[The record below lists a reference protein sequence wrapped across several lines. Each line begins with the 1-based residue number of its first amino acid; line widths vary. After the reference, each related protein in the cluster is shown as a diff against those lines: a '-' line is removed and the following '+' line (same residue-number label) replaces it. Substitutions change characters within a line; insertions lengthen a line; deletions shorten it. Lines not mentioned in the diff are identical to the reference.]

1 MRSVGG
7 NFFNIDKEFLLP
19 IAFNSNHN
27 IAPDQS
33 LTCGAAANSRRQQS
47 PFPLGMYPPALMFHP
62 SQLFPAMPPPPSSY
76 SVVPNPWKTA
86 LGYPPTSPPLKPHG
100 LMSSPPTF
108 PGHSPG
114 SSSPPATKSPRS
126 LCVRSSPSPPR
137 SPDSASSSSGGEKTA
152 FTIDAILS
160 TNKRSPSSSSHSSSS
175 RSGYGSDRGST
186 PSPNS
191 YNFVSPKSSSPSK
204 IWNAPR
210 FQAADFRCAND
221 GGKNTSEFHFDD
233 HRDSK
238 LTSTTSATNLGSHGE
253 HLISNAVDSMRN
265 TDSNTDKNLK
275 RLRCDESEWN
285 PRAKRVRTIFTQEQL
300 ERLEQEFDRQQYMV
314 GSERLYLAAELN
326 LSESQVKVWF
336 QNRRIK
342 WRKQNFEKQQVH
354 LAHIRAV
361 QESRHESD
369 PSSEEDDEQVNDH
382 VPSFSSAM
390 VRDDARIRVGS
401 AGVANS
407 DASTTTSTI
416 TSIVTD
422 LGDEFNRRDTDR
434 TSPSS
439 SNDSSSSTANFSAA
453 LQLEVKKVEERLA
466 MRLCR
471 RNMVQSS
478 LPLSSS
484 SALSSASHLRLMSN
498 IRRTEGS
505 RDIEY
510 TNTVTRD

>member
-1 MRSVGG
+1 MMSSNLMSVMM
-7 NFFNIDKEFLLP
+7 P
-19 IAFNSNHN
+19 RP
-27 IAPDQS
+27 APMF
-33 LTCGAAANSRRQQS
+33 QQS
-47 PFPLGMYPPALMFHP
+47 PFPLGMYPPSLMFHP
-62 SQLFPAMPPPPSSY
+62 STLFPAMAPPSSY
-76 SVVPNPWKTA
+76 GVLSNPWKAA
-86 LGYPPTSPPLKPHG
+86 LGYPPSSPPLKPHG
-100 LMSSPPTF
+100 LVSPSTFTGNSHGPSSPPM
-108 PGHSPG
+108 
-114 SSSPPATKSPRS
+114 TKSPRS
-126 LCVRSSPSPPR
+126 LCVRSSPSPPC
-137 SPDSASSSSGGEKTA
+137 SPDSASTSSSGGEKTA

-175 RSGYGSDRGST
+175 RSGYGSDRRST
-186 PSPNS
+186 PSPDS

-204 IWNAPR
+204 IWNAPS

-221 GGKNTSEFHFDD
+221 GGKNANVFHFND

-238 LTSTTSATNLGSHGE
+238 LTSTTSATNLGSHDE
-253 HLISNAVDSMRN
+253 NLTSNAFESRRNADS
-265 TDSNTDKNLK
+265 DTDKNLK

-354 LAHIRAV
+354 LAHIRSV

-382 VPSFSSAM
+382 VPSFSSVM
-390 VRDDARIRVGS
+390 VRDDTRIRVGS
-401 AGVANS
+401 AGVTNS
-407 DASTTTSTI
+407 DAATTTSTI
-416 TSIVTD
+416 TNIVSD
-422 LGDEFNRRDTDR
+422 LDDEFNHRDTDR

-478 LPLSSS
+478 LPLSPS
-484 SALSSASHLRLMSN
+484 SALSSASHLRLMSS

-510 TNTVTRD
+510 MNTAKRD